1 MSTLAF
7 HLAVR
12 SRWLNWKPKARVLAD
27 ATESELTKPSKPS
40 SVGFEGATSAESSE
54 IEAAPDVSGWSW
66 AEWKAGAL
74 NRLFQEQGTSG
85 QPGRI
90 TAETV
95 RHGERSRGRRSGNES
110 PPFVQREV
118 SQADATHAPNRA
130 FGGRGR

>member
-1 MSTLAF
+1 MSTPALHSA
-7 HLAVR
+7 LR
-12 SRWLNWKPKARVLAD
+12 SRWLDWKLKARALANS
-27 ATESELTKPSKPS
+27 TENEPTKPSKPS
-40 SVGFEGATSAESSE
+40 SVGFEGETPAESSE
-54 IEAAPDVSGWSW
+54 IETAPDVSGWSW

-95 RHGERSRGRRSGNES
+95 RHGERSRGRMSGNES
-110 PPFVQREV
+110 HPFVQREV

-130 FGGRGR
+130 FGGHGR